1 MILLARS
8 RRGGSPRGQITLP
21 TDALPEIDWSEP
33 DPLTAPGESQ
43 PYPVSALPPLLHD
56 AVVEAQSFVQSP
68 GDLVACSALSALSP
82 AAQGLANVRR
92 DHQLVGPVSLYI
104 LAVAESGER
113 KSTCDRIFGT
123 ALRD

>member
-1 MILLARS
+1 M
-8 RRGGSPRGQITLP
+8 
-21 TDALPEIDWSEP
+21 
-33 DPLTAPGESQ
+33 TAPGESQ
-43 PYPVSALPPLLHD
+43 PYPVSALPPLLQD

-68 GDLVACSALSALSP
+68 GALVACSALSALSP